1 MKNNQMNSYRK
12 NNNQGFTL
20 VELIV
25 TMAIIMILG
34 TVAITAYIGTTLKA
48 ARSEAYTNLEALK
61 VLESQV
67 VAETGAFPAS
77 AGACGPDNLGNV
89 ALIQAVLPGFQPGN
103 GVNFSYCIVAN
114 VDVNGAAQTPCFRA
128 QAFGNTNGRA
138 PGDVF
143 AIDCNNNKTF

>member
-1 MKNNQMNSYRK
+1 MKSFRK
-12 NNNQGFTL
+12 NNNTGFTL

-34 TVAITAYIGTTLKA
+34 GIAITAYVGTTLKA
-48 ARSEAYTNLEALK
+48 ARSEGYANLEALK

-67 VAETGAFPAS
+67 VAETGAFAAS

-89 ALIQAVLPGFQPGN
+89 ALIQGQLPGFQPGTGLN
-103 GVNFSYCIVAN
+103 YSYCIAIN
-114 VDVNGAAQTPCFRA
+114 VDINNAAQTPCFRA
-128 QAFGNTNGRA
+128 QAFGNTAMRA
-138 PGDVF
+138 AGDVF